1 VRERDVKGFIFIGE
15 KFCEYEY
22 FEIPEM
28 EKMLRNE
35 GVQVLQLEMSMDDI
49 LNLDAYR
56 TRIEAFSEMLC
67 QGRQC
72 KEA

>member
-1 VRERDVKGFIFIGE
+1 
-15 KFCEYEY
+15 
-22 FEIPEM
+22 
-28 EKMLRNE
+28 MLRNE